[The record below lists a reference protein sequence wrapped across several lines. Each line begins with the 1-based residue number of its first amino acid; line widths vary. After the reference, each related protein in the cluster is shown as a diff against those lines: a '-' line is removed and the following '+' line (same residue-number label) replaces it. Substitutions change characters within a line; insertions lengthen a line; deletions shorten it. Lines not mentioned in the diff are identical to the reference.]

1 MWFNRIN
8 LQIART
14 HLFAKKKQTAVASL
28 GVTFG
33 IAMFVLMI
41 SVMTGV
47 NKLLEDTQLTSTPHV
62 RIFRDIGQPRESLLA
77 DFNPGPDKWNLVHH
91 QKPKD
96 EPLNLRNGL
105 LMVRSLEAN
114 PHVLGVSPQVSSQ
127 VFFNYGPAQ
136 LSGMLVGVDMEKEDR
151 LYNVRSKIKSGSL
164 EALMS
169 SNDGI
174 LMGKGLADKMQVKT
188 GDKVTVTTPKGDVVL
203 LRVVGIYQMGIG
215 AIDNLRCY
223 TSLQTVQKI
232 LQQNTRYITDIHVK
246 LLDLGLAT
254 PLAKEWQD
262 RFGYRA
268 EDWETANATILVSF
282 TIRNI
287 MTGVVVMTL
296 LVVAGFGIYNIM
308 NMTVYDKMKD
318 IAILKATGFQG
329 KDVIG
334 IFISQAAFIGMIGA
348 VVGLLIG
355 FLLSYSISRLP
366 FDGGEFLSVDT
377 FPVNFDLKFYIFGFV
392 FGVLTTILAGYFPSK
407 KASKIDPVAILR
419 G

>member
-14 HLFAKKKQTAVASL
+14 HLTSKKKQTAIASL

-33 IAMFVLMI
+33 IAMFILMI

-47 NKLLEDTQLTSTPHV
+47 NKLLEDTQLTSTPHI
-62 RIFRDIGQPRESLLA
+62 RIYRDISNERPTLLSQY
-77 DFNPGPDKWNLVHH
+77 NPGENNWNLVHH

-105 LMVRSLEAN
+105 LIARTIEAD
-114 PHVLGVSPQVSSQ
+114 PRVIGVSPQVSTQ

-136 LSGMLVGVDMEKEDR
+136 LSGSLVGVDMEREDK
-151 LYNVRSKIKSGSL
+151 LYQVKSKIKSGSM

-169 SNDGI
+169 SNDGV

-188 GDKVTVTTPKGDVVL
+188 GDKVTVTTPKGEVML
-203 LRVVGIYQMGIG
+203 LRVVGIFQMGIG
-215 AIDNLRCY
+215 AIDNIRCY

-232 LQQNTRYITDIHVK
+232 LQEDTRYITDIHVK
-246 LLDLGLAT
+246 LFKLEQAT
-254 PLAKEWQD
+254 PLAKEWQE

-287 MTGVVVMTL
+287 MTGVVVITL

-329 KDVIG
+329 RDIVG
-334 IFISQAAFIGMIGA
+334 IFLSQSAFIGIIGA
-348 VVGLLIG
+348 FIGLCIG
-355 FLLSYSISRLP
+355 FALSYLVSQVP
-366 FDGGEFLSVDT
+366 FDGGEFLSVDS
-377 FPVNFDLKFYIFGFV
+377 FPVNFDPRFYV
-392 FGVLTTILAGYFPSK
+392 FGIVFGILTTLLAGYFPSK
-407 KASKIDPVAILR
+407 KASRIDPVEILR